1 MPTLVPTVPGPVM
14 SIGSLVPVVV
24 VRVTSPGTTSVTVK
38 IPGLSAVTDAIIQIL
53 DSGNND
59 VTAGADI
66 TFSSNT
72 VVITDGGAYTM
83 ANTDTIRIIAW
94 NANADQLKL

>member
-1 MPTLVPTVPGPVM
+1 MATLIPTIPGPIMNV
-14 SIGSLVPVVV
+14 GSLTPIAV

-38 IPGLSAVTDAIIQIL
+38 IPGFSKVTDAVVQIL

-66 TFSSNT
+66 TFPGNS
-72 VVITDGGAYTM
+72 VVIADGGAYSM
-83 ANTDTIRIIAW
+83 ANTDTIRIVAW
-94 NANADQLKL
+94 NAIDNELRI